1 MKNCCIIAENNPK
14 WQKFENSIDG
24 DDFTD
29 KLQAIVEQ
37 QSKTNNIK
45 TFTTSLN
52 LGIETL
58 AAELVLKAR
67 EQTSGISLECQIPYE
82 NQAEFWCESDRI
94 RYFNITAASDKAY
107 FFSIRYYEGCIE
119 DCYNDMIEKSDIIII
134 TEYMAKKLTLS
145 DTSKTYIYI

>member
-1 MKNCCIIAENNPK
+1 MKSCCIIAETSPT
-14 WQKFENSIDG
+14 WQKFENSMDG
-24 DDFTD
+24 DSFAD
-29 KLQAIVEQ
+29 KLEAIIKK

-45 TFTTSLN
+45 TFITSLN

-67 EQTSGISLECQIPYE
+67 EQNAGISLECQIPYE

-107 FFSIRYYEGCIE
+107 FFSLRYYDGCVE
-119 DCYNDMIEKSDIIII
+119 DCYYDIIKKSDIVII
-134 TEYMAKKLTLS
+134 TEHMSEKLTLS
-145 DTSKTYIYI
+145 DASKTYIYI